1 MYNITREEASLKL
14 NLSTRSIDRYIK
26 SGKLRSKKDGKIVY
40 IHQDDIDNF
49 LGLGEKKQVI
59 IEDKI
64 NLMENQ
70 TINEKSLSNNKNND
84 FGVIFDKLK
93 FEIKIKDDEIKELNK
108 QIGKMEEVVKNSIS
122 LIEFKKNQFL
132 LEESK
137 NSLTS
142 DVSNLKKEIEYS
154 EKKLKEE
161 KKLTL
166 ILIITTII
174 LFLGLVIVFLVKI

>member
-1 MYNITREEASLKL
+1 MYNITREDASIKL

-26 SGKLRSKKDGKIVY
+26 SWKLRSKKDWKIVY
-40 IHQDDIDNF
+40 IHQDDINNF
-49 LGLGEKKQVI
+49 LWLWEKKQVI
-59 IEDKI
+59 IENKQEA
-64 NLMENQ
+64 MEKHP
-70 TINEKSLSNNKNND
+70 INEKSLSNNKNND
-84 FGVIFDKLK
+84 FWIIFDKLK

-108 QIGKMEEVVKNSIS
+108 QIWKMEEVVKNSIS

-142 DVSNLKKEIEYS
+142 DISNLKKEIES
-154 EKKLKEE
+154 KEKVLKEE

-174 LFLGLVIVFLVKI
+174 LFIWLVIIFLIKI